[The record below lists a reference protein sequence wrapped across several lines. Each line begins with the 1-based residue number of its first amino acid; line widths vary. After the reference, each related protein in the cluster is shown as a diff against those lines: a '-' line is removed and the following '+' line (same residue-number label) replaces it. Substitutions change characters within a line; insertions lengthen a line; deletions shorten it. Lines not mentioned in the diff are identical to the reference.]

1 MFDQDSEMIGKMSDN
16 ENVYHF
22 VMDLISKTENLQSMM
37 NGIYKRY
44 GFPLILTD
52 ISYHLIAYAG
62 PVPCPEPY
70 WNIILENGVAQP
82 QTIIEGYY
90 KDGYMD
96 RISTEKDPF
105 DVNWGVSVGNPQTTC
120 AVRIGNMIEA
130 ISSVLYFDEKNLEL
144 ALTINSA
151 LRSAAEI
158 YLKLNG
164 FDKPYGTMAPERAIA
179 ARILLED
186 VNSPITLLTN
196 TSLITNIQRDS
207 GFVVIALSAKNTAE
221 GRLQS
226 LRSSIKIRNPNMLYV
241 NREDGIYMLFSRI
254 NTKKKLNQLLAD
266 IQNDAEDKID
276 YICGISDIFFDL
288 EKRGA
293 YVEQARMSLE
303 LGIARNE
310 SRHEYLFSE
319 WYALLIMKKGYMN
332 ICEESLI
339 LPEIKTLIKSDKENG
354 TEFFNSLKCYLYQR
368 GDMSKT
374 AAQLYLHRNSCMY
387 RIRRCQEIMNVDL
400 SDANTFE
407 RLYVSCKVKDIQDS
421 DKCFG

>member
-1 MFDQDSEMIGKMSDN
+1 MLMRGSEVTGKILDN
-16 ENVYHF
+16 ESVYHF
-22 VMDLISKTENLQSMM
+22 VIELISRSENIQSMM

-62 PVPCPEPY
+62 PMPCPDPY
-70 WNIILENGVAQP
+70 WNVILENGVAQP
-82 QTIIEGYY
+82 ETIIEGYY

-96 RISTEKDPF
+96 RISSEKDPF
-105 DVNWGVSVGNPQTTC
+105 DVNWGVSVGHPQTTC

-158 YLKLNG
+158 YLRLNG

-196 TSLITNIQRDS
+196 TSLIANLQQDA
-207 GFVVIALSAKNTAE
+207 GFVVIALSAKNAAE
-221 GRLQS
+221 GRLQG
-226 LRSSIKIRNPNMLYV
+226 LRSSIKTRNQNMLYV
-241 NREDGIYMLFSRI
+241 NKEDGIYMLFSRI
-254 NTKKKLNQLLAD
+254 NTKRKLLQLLAD
-266 IQNDAEDKID
+266 IKTDAEDKVD
-276 YICGISDIFFDL
+276 YVCGVSDIFFDL

-293 YVEQARMSLE
+293 YVEQAKMSLE
-303 LGIARNE
+303 LGM
-310 SRHEYLFSE
+310 SHTDGGHEYLFTE
-319 WYALLIMKKGYMN
+319 CYTLLMMKKGYAN
-332 ICEESLI
+332 VCSESLI
-339 LPEIKTLIKSDKENG
+339 LPEIKALIKSDKENG
-354 TEFFNSLKCYLYQR
+354 TEFFNSLKCYLYQL

-407 RLYVSCKVKDIQDS
+407 RLYVSCRIKDIQDS
-421 DKCFG
+421 YSG

>member
-1 MFDQDSEMIGKMSDN
+1 
-16 ENVYHF
+16 
-22 VMDLISKTENLQSMM
+22 
-37 NGIYKRY
+37 
-44 GFPLILTD
+44 
-52 ISYHLIAYAG
+52 
-62 PVPCPEPY
+62 
-70 WNIILENGVAQP
+70 
-82 QTIIEGYY
+82 
-90 KDGYMD
+90 
-96 RISTEKDPF
+96 
-105 DVNWGVSVGNPQTTC
+105 
-120 AVRIGNMIEA
+120 
-130 ISSVLYFDEKNLEL
+130 
-144 ALTINSA
+144 
-151 LRSAAEI
+151 
-158 YLKLNG
+158 
-164 FDKPYGTMAPERAIA
+164 MAPERAIA